1 MEKFYKSDEG
11 QHSYN
16 IILLQ
21 NVLINEKMNIL
32 EELLRIEHEVLI
44 TMINPGKLYHDN
56 LYGLLAGIEKKILTV
71 FYEHVLHERLQNAKY
86 ITGRRQ

>member
-11 QHSYN
+11 QHCYN
-16 IILLQ
+16 LILLQ

-56 LYGLLAGIEKKILTV
+56 LY
-71 FYEHVLHERLQNAKY
+71 
-86 ITGRRQ
+86 

>member
-1 MEKFYKSDEG
+1 MQKFYKSDEG

-44 TMINPGKLYHDN
+44 TMINPGKLFHDN
-56 LYGLLAGIEKKILTV
+56 LYELLAGIEKNILTI
-71 FYEHVLHERLQNAKY
+71 FYEHILH
-86 ITGRRQ
+86 